1 MTGTLSSRTVLKGP
15 VIHRPV
21 PFSRRRA
28 GELSGPPVSVPGMTI
43 VEEHRTEI
51 RVQDTVYRIEVAA
64 REGGGAAGEDRWVTV
79 MVGGA
84 GPQEEPVAEGRL
96 DIDAEAVPALATVLS
111 DTLMAFA
118 GRSTGRRRSADRPA
132 HQGLPWSEELD
143 AELESRWLAGESV
156 EEIARRFERSP
167 GGIRAR
173 LPRVGCDPERR
184 GAYLPIPPSRR
195 EAGELG

>member
-1 MTGTLSSRTVLKGP
+1 
-15 VIHRPV
+15 
-21 PFSRRRA
+21 
-28 GELSGPPVSVPGMTI
+28 MTI

-64 REGGGAAGEDRWVTV
+64 REGSGAAGEDRWVTV
-79 MVGGA
+79 TVGGA
-84 GPQEEPVAEGRL
+84 GPQEEPVAEGRI

-118 GRSTGRRRSADRPA
+118 GRSNGRNGRRRSADRPA
-132 HQGLPWSEELD
+132 HQGLPWSDELD

-156 EEIARRFERSP
+156 EEIARRFERTP

-184 GAYLPIPPSRR
+184 GAYLPIPPSQR
-195 EAGELG
+195 EVVRELG

>member
-1 MTGTLSSRTVLKGP
+1 
-15 VIHRPV
+15 
-21 PFSRRRA
+21 
-28 GELSGPPVSVPGMTI
+28 MTI

-84 GPQEEPVAEGRL
+84 GPQEEPIAEGRL
-96 DIDAEAVPALATVLS
+96 DMDAEAIPALATVLS
-111 DTLMAFA
+111 DTLLAFA
-118 GRSTGRRRSADRPA
+118 GQGGRNRRRRSADRPA
-132 HQGLPWSEELD
+132 QQGLPWSEELD

-156 EEIARRFERSP
+156 EEVARAFERTP

-173 LPRVGCDPERR
+173 LPRVGCDPEHR
-184 GAYLPIPPSRR
+184 GAYLPVPPSRR
-195 EAGELG
+195 EGGEVGLG

>member
-1 MTGTLSSRTVLKGP
+1 MN
-15 VIHRPV
+15 
-21 PFSRRRA
+21 
-28 GELSGPPVSVPGMTI
+28 I
-43 VEEHRTEI
+43 VEEHRTEV

-84 GPQEEPVAEGRL
+84 GPQQEPVAEGRL

-118 GRSTGRRRSADRPA
+118 GRSGGGGNRRRRSADRPPR
-132 HQGLPWSEELD
+132 QGLPWSEELD

-156 EEIARRFERSP
+156 EEIARRFERTP

-184 GAYLPIPPSRR
+184 GAYLPVPPSQR
-195 EAGELG
+195 EAGGLG